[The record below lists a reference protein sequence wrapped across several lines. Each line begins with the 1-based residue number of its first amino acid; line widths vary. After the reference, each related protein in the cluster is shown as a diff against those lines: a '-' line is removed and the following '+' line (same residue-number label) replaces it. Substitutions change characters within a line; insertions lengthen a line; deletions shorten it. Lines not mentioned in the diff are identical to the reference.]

1 MGVILEKL
9 PPLLDP
15 LPGGWRMVDAIDAV
29 VNWTRANSLWP
40 LVYGTSC
47 CAIEMM
53 ATGAAHNDW
62 SRFGVEVA
70 RASPRQADLIIIA
83 GTLVEKLAQR
93 LATLYEQM
101 PAPKYVIAMGSCAI
115 SGGTYY
121 YDSYSVVKGADR
133 IVPVDVY
140 IPGCPPRPESLLH
153 GILKLQEVIRR
164 ESIRHPREPRPLI
177 TVPFEDIFS
186 ATLKA
191 WTTQEQARA
200 VAAREAQAQFKQA
213 HPDYKG
219 YIHKRAVKPA
229 LPAVAPVPRPAPGL
243 PPQKIFQLVRACCPG
258 AQLAGQPDATP
269 EKWAPAASEEP
280 VEFAVTPADYP
291 AFIRALHDD
300 AALALDYLIEL
311 TAIDW
316 QDRFEVVVHLLS
328 TRLGHKVFVRC
339 ALPRD
344 PGTELASISHLYRAA
359 DWHEREVFD
368 LFGIRF
374 AGHPDLRRMFL
385 DDDFPGHPLRKDFA
399 DPTRVVRRPY

>member
-1 MGVILEKL
+1 MGVILENL

-15 LPGGWRMVDAIDAV
+15 LPGGWRMVDAIDVV

-70 RASPRQADLIIIA
+70 RASPRQADLIILA
-83 GTLVEKLAQR
+83 GTLVEKLAPR

-101 PAPKYVIAMGSCAI
+101 PAPKYVIAMGACTV
-115 SGGTYY
+115 SGGAYF

-140 IPGCPPRPESLLH
+140 IPGCPPRPETLLH

-177 TVPFEDIFS
+177 TVPFEDVFS

-191 WTTQEQARA
+191 WAEKEKARD
-200 VAAREAQAQFKQA
+200 AAEREARAQFKLA
-213 HPDYKG
+213 NPDFKG
-219 YIHKRAVKPA
+219 YAHKRSAKPA
-229 LPAVAPVPRPAPGL
+229 QPALAHTPRTLPGL
-243 PPQKIFQLVRACCPG
+243 VQQQLVERVKTLC
-258 AQLAGQPDATP
+258 
-269 EKWAPAASEEP
+269 PAAQVFAQASATAEEP
-280 VEFAVTPADYP
+280 VEFAIAPADYP

-300 AALALDYLIEL
+300 AELALDFLIEL

-316 QDRFEVVVHLLS
+316 KDRFEVVVHLLS

-339 ALPRD
+339 AIPRD
-344 PGTELASISHLYRAA
+344 AGAELATISHLYRSA

-374 AGHPDLRRMFL
+374 AGHPDLRRLFL
-385 DDDFPGHPLRKDFA
+385 EDDFPGHPLRKDFS
-399 DPTRVVRRPY
+399 DHTRVVRRPY

>member
-15 LPGGWRMVDAIDAV
+15 LPGGWRMVNALDAV
-29 VNWTRANSLWP
+29 CNWTRANSLWP

-53 ATGAAHNDW
+53 ATGAAHQDW

-70 RASPRQADLIIIA
+70 RASPRQADLIILA
-83 GTLVEKLAQR
+83 GTLVEKLAPR

-101 PAPKYVIAMGSCAI
+101 PAPKYVIAMGACTI
-115 SGGTYY
+115 SGGPFF

-140 IPGCPPRPESLLH
+140 IPGCPPRPETLLH
-153 GILKLQEVIRR
+153 GILQLQEVIRR
-164 ESIRHPREPRPLI
+164 ESIRHPRLPRPLI
-177 TVPFEDIFS
+177 TVPFEDVFGE
-186 ATLKA
+186 TLKQ
-191 WTTQEQARA
+191 WTAGQKARDEAEREARA
-200 VAAREAQAQFKQA
+200 RFKQD
-213 HPDYKG
+213 HPDYKPF
-219 YIHKRAVKPA
+219 IHQRAPKPA
-229 LPAVAPVPRPAPGL
+229 QPVVARTPRTAPGL
-243 PPQKIFQLVRACCPG
+243 TPQQLTELIRAKFPDVKTVE
-258 AQLAGQPDATP
+258 QPDA
-269 EKWAPAASEEP
+269 PA
-280 VEFAVTPADYP
+280 EFAVASADYLN
-291 AFIRALHDD
+291 FVTSLREH
-300 AALALDYLIEL
+300 AALALDFLIEL

-316 QDRFEVVVHLLS
+316 QDRFEVVVHLCS
-328 TRLGHKVFVRC
+328 TRLGHKIFVRC

-344 PGTELASISHLYRAA
+344 AGAELPSISHLYRSA

-374 AGHPDLRRMFL
+374 GGHPDLRRLFL
-385 DDDFPGHPLRKDFA
+385 EDDFPGHPLRKDFV